1 MKKIILP
8 FLLMFSSLLLA
19 QSGNFSNTA
28 LTFAIPPA
36 SADFSAIAL
45 NQLQTKFS
53 EASVLHG
60 FANGGYDNHLVMY
73 PIFLFKDLKEEEV
86 SFQNVVTVT
95 LDMNLFIKQSDK
107 NLVLATSSRLLNGVG
122 RDKASAI
129 KKALESV
136 KPTDV
141 GFRIFFETAKPKIA
155 QYFENNIGEISKNA
169 ATLIQKEQYGAAMS
183 LWKSIPSAATNAN
196 KIALA
201 QYPKAYDAHLMLHCT
216 QRLRVIE
223 SQIRLKQYQNGL
235 DLLRKM
241 DPVVPCQEDKDKWA
255 SVALSH
261 MDRNASIDW
270 DLFKVQILEPK
281 KLQALRDGIA
291 KEVMD
296 AYLKTQ
302 KSTVLYTDIA
312 N

>member
-1 MKKIILP
+1 MKRIILP
-8 FLLMFSSLLLA
+8 FLLVFSSLLFG
-19 QSGNFSNTA
+19 QSGNFSNLA
-28 LTFAIPPA
+28 LSFAMPPA
-36 SADFSAIAL
+36 SEDFSAIAF

-60 FANGGYDNHLVMY
+60 FASTSYDFHIVMY
-73 PIFLFKDLKEEEV
+73 PIILVKDLKEEEI

-95 LDMNLFIKQSDK
+95 LDMNLFIKQADK
-107 NLVLATSSRLLNGVG
+107 NVVFASSSRLLNGVG

-141 GFRIFFETAKPKIA
+141 GFKIFFETAKPKIA
-155 QYFENNIGEISKNA
+155 QYFESNITEISKTA
-169 ATLIQKEQYGAAMS
+169 GDLIKKEQYGAAML

-196 KIALA
+196 TLAIA

-216 QRLRVIE
+216 QKLRVIE
-223 SQIRLKQYQNGL
+223 SQIRLKQFQTGL

-241 DPVVPCQEDKDKWA
+241 EPVVPCQEDKDKWA
-255 SVALSH
+255 SVALAK
-261 MDRNASIDW
+261 MDKNASIEW

-281 KLQALRDGIA
+281 KLQKLRDEIA

-296 AYLKTQ
+296 GYLKTQ
-302 KSTVLYTDIA
+302 KNTVMYSDIA

>member
-1 MKKIILP
+1 MKKIIIP
-8 FLLMFSSLLLA
+8 FLLMFTSLLFA
-19 QSGNFSNTA
+19 QNGNFSNMP
-28 LTFAIPPA
+28 LTFVMPPA

-60 FANGGYDNHLVMY
+60 FASAGYDNNFVMY
-73 PIFLFKDLKEEEV
+73 PIFLFKDLKEEEI

-95 LDMNLFIKQSDK
+95 LDMNLFIKQTDK
-107 NLVLATSSRLLNGVG
+107 NLVMATSSRLLNGVG

-155 QYFENNIGEISKNA
+155 QYFESNIDEIGKKASDLLK
-169 ATLIQKEQYGAAMS
+169 KEQYGAAMA
-183 LWKSIPSAATNAN
+183 LWKSIPAAATNAN
-196 KIALA
+196 KVAIA

-216 QRLRVIE
+216 QKLRVIE
-223 SQIRLKQYQNGL
+223 SQIRLKQYQTGL
-235 DLLRKM
+235 DLIKKM
-241 DPVVPCQEDKDKWA
+241 DPIVPCQEEKDKWA
-255 SVALSH
+255 SVALAK

-281 KLQALRDGIA
+281 RLQKLRDEIA

-296 AYLKTQ
+296 GYLKTQ
-302 KSTVLYTDIA
+302 KSAVEYNNIA